1 MFKTLKKST
10 KIFLGILFVLLVL
23 RIALTPIVKSY
34 VNKQLNELP
43 GYKGHVED
51 IEISLYRGAYQIK
64 GLVLDKISDT
74 TKFAFLNIHHADLSI
89 EWKSIWKGKLVSEI
103 VLSAPQIH
111 ILRESADLSK
121 EPSKEH
127 WSETVKAL
135 MPITINKLLIE
146 NGSITYLDRQASPDI
161 DLHVDSMH
169 LTAYNLANVDEAEGQ
184 LPSTLSFSGTSIGVG
199 KLKGDMK
206 LNILKEIPDFDLD
219 MQLQDVDMISLNSFI
234 KEYATVDVERG
245 KFSVYAEI
253 KLINGKIDGYVKP
266 FVKDLKVLDWKKD
279 VEKGGFFQAAKE
291 AVVGLVAK
299 VVENPKKETVATTV
313 EIHGN
318 LKDPKTSTWQTFLG
332 ILKNGFIKAL
342 NQGIEGKL

>member
-1 MFKTLKKST
+1 M
-10 KIFLGILFVLLVL
+10 
-23 RIALTPIVKSY
+23 
-34 VNKQLNELP
+34 NKQLNELP

-74 TKFAFLNIHHADLSI
+74 SKYAFLNIQHADLSI

-146 NGSITYLDRQASPDI
+146 NGSFTYLDRQASPDI
-161 DLHVDSMH
+161 DLHVDSMQ
-169 LTAYNLANVDEAEGQ
+169 LTAYNLANVDEADGQ
-184 LPSTLSFSGTSIGVG
+184 LPSTLSVTGTSIGGG

-219 MQLQDVDMISLNSFI
+219 MQLQDVDMTSLNSFI

-245 KFSVYAEI
+245 TFSVFAEL
-253 KLINGKIDGYVKP
+253 KLINGQIDGYVKP

-279 VEKGGFFQAAKE
+279 VKKGGFFQAAKE

-313 EIHGN
+313 EIQGN
-318 LKDPKTSTWQTFLG
+318 IKDPKSSTWQTFLG
-332 ILKNGFIKAL
+332 ILKNGFISAL